1 MGSRRIVVILGS
13 VVVLLALA
21 GCSTSKAGTPV
32 ATDPPGGTTG
42 PNRSSGATSGSGS
55 SNRHGAPQVAQP
67 LDASKFLTQPCAAL
81 TAQQLR
87 NFTLPVQGKADTDSA
102 IAKSTGPSCEWIN
115 SDTATGVGLS
125 FITGNKN
132 GLADLYRAN
141 EEGKWTGYW
150 EETTVSGYPGVFHD
164 VTDSRARGSCILAV
178 GVTDT
183 LTFLVDISGRL
194 KEQSCDFAKQVAA
207 AVLATVKAGG

>member
-1 MGSRRIVVILGS
+1 MP
-13 VVVLLALA
+13 A
-21 GCSTSKAGTPV
+21 
-32 ATDPPGGTTG
+32 PGKT
-42 PNRSSGATSGSGS
+42 
-55 SNRHGAPQVAQP
+55 
-67 LDASKFLTQPCAAL
+67 
-81 TAQQLR
+81 
-87 NFTLPVQGKADTDSA
+87 DTDSA
-102 IAKSTGPSCEWIN
+102 VAKSSGPSCLWIN
-115 SDTATGVGLS
+115 SDTATGIGVS

-164 VTDSRARGSCILAV
+164 VTDARARGSCILAV

-207 AVLATVKAGG
+207 AVLATVKAEG